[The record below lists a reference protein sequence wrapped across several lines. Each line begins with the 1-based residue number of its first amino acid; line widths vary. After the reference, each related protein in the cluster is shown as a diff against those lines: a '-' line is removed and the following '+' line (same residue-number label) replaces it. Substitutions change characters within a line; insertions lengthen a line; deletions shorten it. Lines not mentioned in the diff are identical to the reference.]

1 MVSWSEHKAVF
12 AELGHKLSSLSTPGP
27 CVNISETRKLILTF
41 KTHLMTKI
49 YLPQI
54 ENVTERLHTFK
65 KVLWLQ
71 SPPLTPEYR
80 ILRMT
85 MDCVNGLLQQV
96 KAAHGVVGVVLVELW
111 DFCF

>member
-41 KTHLMTKI
+41 KKHLMTKI

-54 ENVTERLHTFK
+54 ENVTERLRTLK

-71 SPPLTPEYR
+71 SSPLTSEYR

-85 MDCVNGLLQQV
+85 MDCVNGLFQQIE
-96 KAAHGVVGVVLVELW
+96 AAHWSVLVDLW
-111 DFCF
+111 DICF